1 MNVFT
6 STPTPDSVTRRISDS
21 SVRRLSLYLRVL
33 EPLALE
39 GAETVSSRDLAD
51 LSGTTAAQVR
61 KDLSLFGAFGT
72 RGLGY
77 PVPPLLAELRSI
89 LGLTRSWPVAL
100 IGAGRIGS
108 ALHAYPQFRSRG
120 FRIVTLLDDDP
131 AKAGVRWGDT
141 VIRPLSCLES
151 ELRAHGV
158 QVAILAVPAGAAQEV
173 AERAVAAGVRAL
185 LNFAPVRLR
194 LPDDIRVNSVN
205 LALELEALSHALS
218 VGGPEAGAKEGRA
231 GGHEGGPE
239 TGQDDGPE
247 AGPDAEPNAVIG
259 AS

>member
-1 MNVFT
+1 
-6 STPTPDSVTRRISDS
+6 VTRRISDS
-21 SVRRLSLYLRVL
+21 SVRRLSLYLRAL

-39 GAETVSSRDLAD
+39 GLETISSRDLAE

-77 PVPPLLAELRSI
+77 PVPALLAELQSI

-108 ALHAYPQFRSRG
+108 ALYAYPHFRARG
-120 FRIVTLLDDDP
+120 FQIVTLLDDDP
-131 AKAGVRWGDT
+131 AKIGARWGDLT
-141 VIRPLSCLES
+141 IRPLTCLEG
-151 ELRAHGV
+151 EFLEHGV
-158 QVAILAVPAGAAQEV
+158 QMAILAVPAAVAQAV
-173 AERAVAAGVRAL
+173 AERAVAAGARAL

-194 LPDDIRVNSVN
+194 LPGDVRVNSVN

-218 VGGPEAGAKEGRA
+218 GADLEAAEGADGDKGPAGA
-231 GGHEGGPE
+231 
-239 TGQDDGPE
+239 
-247 AGPDAEPNAVIG
+247 
-259 AS
+259 